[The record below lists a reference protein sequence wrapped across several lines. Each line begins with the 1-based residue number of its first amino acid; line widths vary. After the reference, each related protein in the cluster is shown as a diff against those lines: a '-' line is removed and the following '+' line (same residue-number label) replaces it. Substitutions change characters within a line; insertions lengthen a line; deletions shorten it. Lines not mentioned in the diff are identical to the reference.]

1 MEFALRLEGVP
12 SLSIPIS
19 TGSQSTGGSV
29 LQHYHCNDCD
39 ENYDNNNKNCSNNNI
54 IRYCTI
60 CGSELTPI
68 YSNIDN
74 NDNDNNHRNLLD
86 SLFEFLGSDLRDE
99 IENAMN
105 NSSSS
110 RSISQSY
117 LDTLGK
123 VVLDSRKGLL
133 YDITIRVGPFKVMG
147 IPASF
152 GILPST
158 ITSEIVIGIPQTG
171 DQRLQEQVKD
181 KIVLLKRGV
190 VSFAQKAINAQK
202 SGCIALVIGQTADIW
217 PFVMSDTT
225 KELDTF
231 ELNIPVLMISKQ
243 DCSIIEK
250 MLNSKSEDEAHSNQL
265 FACHID
271 SGEIKTDCSICQEEM
286 IENETVLKLA
296 CRHTYH
302 QQCVTNWLLKHNTCP
317 LCRLEMPKE
326 DKIKKTNTRQN
337 PEDNHRLPYFR

>member
-12 SLSIPIS
+12 SSLSIPI
-19 TGSQSTGGSV
+19 TGLPSQSSV
-29 LQHYHCNDCD
+29 LHHYHCNDCD
-39 ENYDNNNKNCSNNNI
+39 ENYDINSNGNNSI
-54 IRYCTI
+54 LRYCTI
-60 CGSELTPI
+60 CGTELHPI
-68 YSNIDN
+68 YVNNSS

-86 SLFEFLGSDLRDE
+86 SLFEFLGSDLREE

-123 VVLDSRKGLL
+123 VVLDNRRGLL
-133 YDITIRVGPFKVMG
+133 YDITIRVGPFKVTG

-152 GILPST
+152 GNLPSS
-158 ITSEIVIGIPQTG
+158 IMTSEIIKGIPEHG
-171 DQRLQEQVKD
+171 DQQLQHEAKD

-190 VSFAQKAINAQK
+190 VSFAQKAINAQR
-202 SGCIALVIGQTADIW
+202 SGCMALIIGQTADIW
-217 PFVMSDTT
+217 PFVMSDTA
-225 KELDTF
+225 KEIDKY
-231 ELNIPVLMISKQ
+231 ELNIPVLMISKH
-243 DCSIIEK
+243 DCTIIEK
-250 MLNSKSEDEAHSNQL
+250 MLNSKSDETNSSNQL
-265 FACHID
+265 FECHIIC
-271 SGEIKTDCSICQEEM
+271 GEIKSDCSICQEEM

-302 QQCVTNWLLKHNTCP
+302 QQCVNNWLLKNNTCP

-326 DKIKKTNTRQN
+326 EKAQRVNVNRQN
-337 PEDNHRLPYFR
+337 REDNHRLPYFR